1 MGGDGSQDEYYAT
14 DFQTLN
20 QYMFS
25 NKDNIN
31 ILTSLLIEYGVSDA
45 VVCPGSRNAPIV
57 HNLSQCQSIRCHPIT
72 DERSAGFFAL
82 GIAQATQ
89 RPTVVCVT
97 SGTALLNLAP
107 AVAEAYYQHVPLVV
121 VSADRPSQWI
131 NQLDGQTLP
140 QPDALGRFVR
150 KAVSLPEPHIMCKL
164 DDGLN
169 TSDSDKRWEEECWMC
184 RRLANEALHSA
195 TCRQSAPVH
204 INVPITEPLFTF
216 DVAVLPVAKRFRL
229 MEKVSFLN
237 QQRQLFE
244 RFFGANRPMI
254 VIGQLAYGIISP
266 ETIRSLSQHYVVMAE
281 PLSNLYY
288 QTIHFDEAVRVVDG
302 LEQDQSAK
310 YAPDYIIYIGD
321 TLVSKPTRRWLR
333 STKAASCFI
342 TPDALDLHDPIM
354 TLEDIVECPLEDVD
368 LLLSSFCDIYD
379 NPEDFENDEDIMAHE
394 DCRHAFYLL
403 WQQLLDNCAER
414 AEAYEPAFSQMATV
428 KYFEEQLADLDTDI
442 CVHYAN
448 SSAVR
453 LACIYAQHYVWCNRG
468 VNGIEGSLSTAAG
481 FSLATDAMTVCIIGD
496 LSFFYDQNA
505 LWNSCIGGNLR
516 IVLLNNNG
524 GGIFRQLKGL
534 DKSPVANSFVSAHHE
549 TTAQGIC
556 TQNDIGYISAKD
568 MNEMQIG
575 IVTLLTRETD
585 RPMVLEVFTDAEED
599 MKAMANFFASLT

>member
-1 MGGDGSQDEYYAT
+1 
-14 DFQTLN
+14 
-20 QYMFS
+20 MFS
-25 NKDNIN
+25 NKENIN
-31 ILTSLLIEYGVSDA
+31 ILTSLLLEYGVSDA

-57 HNLSQCQSIRCHPIT
+57 HNLSQCQSIRCHPVT
-72 DERSAGFFAL
+72 DERSAGFYAL
-82 GIAQATQ
+82 GIALATQ

-121 VSADRPSQWI
+121 VSADRPVQWI
-131 NQLDGQTLP
+131 DQLDGQTLP
-140 QPDALGRFVR
+140 QHDALGRFVR
-150 KAVSLPEPHIMCKL
+150 KAVSLPEPHVASVGSG
-164 DDGLN
+164 DGLEAAGKGAL
-169 TSDSDKRWEEECWMC
+169 SDGDKRLDEERWMC
-184 RRLANEALHSA
+184 RRLVNEALHAA
-195 TCRQSAPVH
+195 TCRQPAPVH
-204 INVPITEPLFTF
+204 INVPITEPLFAF
-216 DVAVLPVAKRFRL
+216 DVAELPVAKRFRQ

-244 RFFGANRPMI
+244 RFFSADRPMI
-254 VIGQLAYGIISP
+254 VIGQMAYGIISP

-281 PLSNLYY
+281 PLSNLHY
-288 QTIHFDEAVRVVDG
+288 QTIHFDEAVRVVES
-302 LEQDQSAK
+302 LDQNESLQ
-310 YAPDYIIYIGD
+310 YVPDYIIYIGD

-333 STKAASCFI
+333 STKATSCVI
-342 TPDALDLHDPIM
+342 TPDALDIHDPIT

-379 NPEDFENDEDIMAHE
+379 NPEDFEDDEDVMAHE
-394 DCRHAFYLL
+394 DSRHGFHAC
-403 WQQLLDNCAER
+403 WQQLLDRCAER
-414 AEAYEPAFSQMATV
+414 AEAYEPGFSQMATV

-481 FSLATDAMTVCIIGD
+481 FSLATDALTVCVIGD

-505 LWNSCIGGNLR
+505 LWNSNIGGNLR
-516 IVLLNNNG
+516 IVLLNNSG

-534 DKSPVANSFVSAHHE
+534 DKSPVATSFVAAQHE

-568 MNEMQIG
+568 MGEMQIG
-575 IVTLLTRETD
+575 IVTLLTRETN
-585 RPMVLEVFTDAEED
+585 RPMLLEVFTDVDED
-599 MKAMANFFASLT
+599 MKAMADYFALLT

>member
-1 MGGDGSQDEYYAT
+1 
-14 DFQTLN
+14 
-20 QYMFS
+20 MFS
-25 NKDNIN
+25 NKENIN
-31 ILTSLLIEYGVSDA
+31 ILTSLLLEYGVSDA

-57 HNLSQCQSIRCHPIT
+57 HNLSQCQSIRCHPVT
-72 DERSAGFFAL
+72 DERSAGFYAL

-121 VSADRPSQWI
+121 VSADRPVQWI
-131 NQLDGQTLP
+131 DQLDGQTLP

-150 KAVSLPEPHIMCKL
+150 KAVSLPEPHVASVGSG
-164 DDGLN
+164 DGLEAAGKGAL
-169 TSDSDKRWEEECWMC
+169 SDGDKRLDEERWMC
-184 RRLANEALHSA
+184 RRLVNEALHAA
-195 TCRQSAPVH
+195 TCRQPAPVH
-204 INVPITEPLFTF
+204 INVPITEPLFAF
-216 DVAVLPVAKRFRL
+216 DVAELPVAKRFRQ

-244 RFFGANRPMI
+244 RFFSVDRPMI
-254 VIGQLAYGIISP
+254 VIGQMAYGIISP

-281 PLSNLYY
+281 PLSNLHY
-288 QTIHFDEAVRVVDG
+288 QTIHFDEAVRVVEG
-302 LEQDQSAK
+302 LDRNESLQ
-310 YAPDYIIYIGD
+310 YVPDYIIYIGD

-333 STKAASCFI
+333 STKATSCVI
-342 TPDALDLHDPIM
+342 TPDALDIHDPIT

-379 NPEDFENDEDIMAHE
+379 NPEDFEDDEDVMAHE
-394 DCRHAFYLL
+394 DSRHGFHAC
-403 WQQLLDNCAER
+403 WQQLLDRCAER
-414 AEAYEPAFSQMATV
+414 TEAYEPGFSQMATV

-481 FSLATDAMTVCIIGD
+481 FSLATDALTVCVIGD

-505 LWNSCIGGNLR
+505 LWNSNIGGNLR
-516 IVLLNNNG
+516 IVLLNNSG

-534 DKSPVANSFVSAHHE
+534 DKSPVATSFVAAQHE

-568 MNEMQIG
+568 MGEMQIG
-575 IVTLLTRETD
+575 IVTLLTRETN
-585 RPMVLEVFTDAEED
+585 RPMLLEVFTDVDED
-599 MKAMANFFASLT
+599 MKAMADYFALLT

>member
-1 MGGDGSQDEYYAT
+1 
-14 DFQTLN
+14 
-20 QYMFS
+20 MFS
-25 NKDNIN
+25 NKENIN
-31 ILTSLLIEYGVSDA
+31 ILTSLLLEYGVSDA

-57 HNLSQCQSIRCHPIT
+57 HNLSQCQSIRCHPVT
-72 DERSAGFFAL
+72 DERSAGFYAL

-121 VSADRPSQWI
+121 VSADRPVQWI
-131 NQLDGQTLP
+131 DQLDGQTLP

-150 KAVSLPEPHIMCKL
+150 KAVSLPEPHSTSL
-164 DDGLN
+164 GNDDGLEAACKGAL
-169 TSDSDKRWEEECWMC
+169 SDGDKRLDEERWMC
-184 RRLANEALHSA
+184 RRLVNEALHAA
-195 TCRQSAPVH
+195 TCRQPAPVH
-204 INVPITEPLFTF
+204 ITVPITEPLFAF
-216 DVAVLPVAKRFRL
+216 DVAELPVAKRFRQ

-244 RFFGANRPMI
+244 RFFSAGRPMI
-254 VIGQLAYGIISP
+254 VIGQMAYGIISP

-281 PLSNLYY
+281 PLSNLHY
-288 QTIHFDEAVRVVDG
+288 QTIHFDEAVRVVES
-302 LEQDQSAK
+302 LDQNESLQ
-310 YAPDYIIYIGD
+310 YVPDYIIYIGD

-333 STKAASCFI
+333 STKATSCVI
-342 TPDALDLHDPIM
+342 TPDALDIHDPIT

-379 NPEDFENDEDIMAHE
+379 NPEDFEDDEDVMAHE
-394 DCRHAFYLL
+394 DSRHGFHAC
-403 WQQLLDNCAER
+403 WQQLLDRCAER
-414 AEAYEPAFSQMATV
+414 AEAYEPGFSQMATV

-481 FSLATDAMTVCIIGD
+481 FSLATDALTVCVIGD

-505 LWNSCIGGNLR
+505 LWNSNIGGNLC
-516 IVLLNNNG
+516 IVLLNNSG

-534 DKSPVANSFVSAHHE
+534 DKSPVATSFVAAQHE

-568 MNEMQIG
+568 MGEMQIG
-575 IVTLLTRETD
+575 IVTLLTRETN
-585 RPMVLEVFTDAEED
+585 RPMLLEVFTDVDED
-599 MKAMANFFASLT
+599 MKAYSMYFSQLNK

>member
-1 MGGDGSQDEYYAT
+1 
-14 DFQTLN
+14 
-20 QYMFS
+20 MFS
-25 NKDNIN
+25 NKENIN
-31 ILTSLLIEYGVSDA
+31 ILTSLLLEYGVSDA

-57 HNLSQCQSIRCHPIT
+57 HNLSQCQSIRCHPVT
-72 DERSAGFFAL
+72 DERSAGFYAL

-121 VSADRPSQWI
+121 VSADRPVQWI
-131 NQLDGQTLP
+131 DQLAGQTLP

-150 KAVSLPEPHIMCKL
+150 KAVSLPEPHVASVGSG
-164 DDGLN
+164 DGLEAAGKGAL
-169 TSDSDKRWEEECWMC
+169 SDGDKRLDEERWMC
-184 RRLANEALHSA
+184 RRLVNEALHAA
-195 TCRQSAPVH
+195 TCRQPAPVH
-204 INVPITEPLFTF
+204 INVPITEPLFAF
-216 DVAVLPVAKRFRL
+216 DVAELPVAKRFRQ

-244 RFFGANRPMI
+244 RFFSADRPMI
-254 VIGQLAYGIISP
+254 VIGQMAYGIISS

-281 PLSNLYY
+281 PLSNLHY
-288 QTIHFDEAVRVVDG
+288 QTIHFDEAVRVVESLDRNES
-302 LEQDQSAK
+302 LQ
-310 YAPDYIIYIGD
+310 YVPDYIIYIGD

-333 STKAASCFI
+333 STKATSCVI
-342 TPDALDLHDPIM
+342 TPDALDIHDPIT

-379 NPEDFENDEDIMAHE
+379 NPEDFEDDEDVMAHE
-394 DCRHAFYLL
+394 DSRHGFHAC
-403 WQQLLDNCAER
+403 WQQLLDRCAER
-414 AEAYEPAFSQMATV
+414 AEAYEPGFSQMATV

-481 FSLATDAMTVCIIGD
+481 FSLATDALTVCVIGD

-505 LWNSCIGGNLR
+505 LWNSNIGGNLR
-516 IVLLNNNG
+516 IVLLNNSG

-534 DKSPVANSFVSAHHE
+534 DKSPVATSFVAAQHE

-568 MNEMQIG
+568 MGEMQIG
-575 IVTLLTRETD
+575 IVTLLTRETN
-585 RPMVLEVFTDAEED
+585 RPMLLEVFTNVDED
-599 MKAMANFFASLT
+599 MKAYSMYFSQLNKESTLKSGFV

>member
-1 MGGDGSQDEYYAT
+1 
-14 DFQTLN
+14 
-20 QYMFS
+20 MFS
-25 NKDNIN
+25 NKENIN
-31 ILTSLLIEYGVSDA
+31 ILTSLLLEYGVSDA

-57 HNLSQCQSIRCHPIT
+57 HNLSQCQSIRCHPVT
-72 DERSAGFFAL
+72 DERSAGFYAL

-121 VSADRPSQWI
+121 VSADRPVQWI
-131 NQLDGQTLP
+131 DQLDGQTLP

-150 KAVSLPEPHIMCKL
+150 KAVSLPEPYSVSLGNDEGLEAARKWAL
-164 DDGLN
+164 SDG
-169 TSDSDKRWEEECWMC
+169 DKRLEEERWMC
-184 RRLANEALHSA
+184 RRLVNEALHAA
-195 TCRQSAPVH
+195 TCCQPAPVH
-204 INVPITEPLFTF
+204 INVPITEPLFAF
-216 DVAVLPVAKRFRL
+216 DVAELPVAKRFRQ

-244 RFFGANRPMI
+244 RFFSADRPMI
-254 VIGQLAYGIISP
+254 VIGQMAYGIISP

-281 PLSNLYY
+281 PLSNLHY
-288 QTIHFDEAVRVVDG
+288 QTIHFDEAVRVVESLDRNES
-302 LEQDQSAK
+302 LQ
-310 YAPDYIIYIGD
+310 YVPDYIIYIGD

-333 STKAASCFI
+333 STKATSCVI
-342 TPDALDLHDPIM
+342 TPDALDIHDPIT

-379 NPEDFENDEDIMAHE
+379 NPEDFEDDEDVMAHE
-394 DCRHAFYLL
+394 DSRHGFHAC
-403 WQQLLDNCAER
+403 WQQLLDRCAER
-414 AEAYEPAFSQMATV
+414 TEAYEPGFSQMATV

-481 FSLATDAMTVCIIGD
+481 FSLATDALTVCVIGD

-505 LWNSCIGGNLR
+505 LWNSNIGGNLR
-516 IVLLNNNG
+516 IVLLNNSG

-534 DKSPVANSFVSAHHE
+534 DKSPVATSFVAAQHE

-568 MNEMQIG
+568 MGEMQIG
-575 IVTLLTRETD
+575 IVTLLTRETN
-585 RPMVLEVFTDAEED
+585 RPMLLEVFTDVDED
-599 MKAMANFFASLT
+599 MKAMADYFALLT